1 VTLLE
6 FSDTVRLDKWLWA
19 ARFFKSRSLATAA
32 IESGRVQVNGDR
44 AKPARAIKVG
54 DRLLVVKEQDRTELL
69 VRGITETRRSATL
82 ARLLYEETAESIRNR
97 QIVTEKRRFYTEPS
111 QTIEGRPTK
120 RDRRSLER
128 WREV

>member
-32 IESGRVQVNGDR
+32 IESGRVQVNDDR

-54 DRLLVVKEQDRTELL
+54 DRLLVVKDQDRTELL

-111 QTIEGRPTK
+111 QAIEGRPTK